1 MNDETAR
8 NIDLA
13 LDKFMYST
21 ATRVGRTQSD
31 RVSHC
36 WELEVFQ
43 LRQETVD
50 AFRDLVDL
58 LKKELR

>member
-1 MNDETAR
+1 MND
-8 NIDLA
+8 NINLA

-21 ATRVGRTQSD
+21 AKRVGRTQND
-31 RVSHC
+31 TVSRR
-36 WELEVFQ
+36 WETEVFQ

-50 AFRDLVDL
+50 AFRDLADL